1 MVGMKLKIRGH
12 RGNGYDS
19 ALNGIR
25 LYCNDSSVPATR
37 EEGRQVLRSKEGG
50 REGDLRPCH
59 ELGNSLH
66 ASCWRHY
73 VGTEKG
79 IVGVWVRS
87 QELQQEKSHW
97 GTPHCA
103 PGGDDMAATDV
114 RFLDESGKQHKPGE
128 KTIDGITILV
138 HRQLINQLIKYL
150 IRVKLVSCGAKL
162 LLQKQQ
168 KSLLAS

>member
-1 MVGMKLKIRGH
+1 MNPHVGQFGEWGAWAECDGGGYVVGMKLKIRDYW
-12 RGNGYDS
+12 GNGYNS

-25 LYCNDSSVPATR
+25 LYCNDSSIPATQ

-50 REGDLRPCH
+50 REGDLRPCD
-59 ELGNSLH
+59 EIENSLH

-87 QELQQEKSHW
+87 QELQQEKSSSW
-97 GTPHCA
+97 TRPGQCA

-114 RFLDESGKQHKPGE
+114 RFLDESGKQHRPGE

-138 HRQLINQLIKYL
+138 HRSKDN
-150 IRVKLVSCGAKL
+150 
-162 LLQKQQ
+162 
-168 KSLLAS
+168 